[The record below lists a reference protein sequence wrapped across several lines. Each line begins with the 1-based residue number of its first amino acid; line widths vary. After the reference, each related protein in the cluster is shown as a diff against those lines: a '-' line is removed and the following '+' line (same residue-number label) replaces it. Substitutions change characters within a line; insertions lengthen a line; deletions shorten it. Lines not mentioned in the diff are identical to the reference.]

1 MIDSH
6 KPCLGCNNGTM
17 HRVDNIREGVIRGYW
32 CPKCNNWETLDVP
45 LRGKKKELKGKSL

>member
-1 MIDSH
+1 MNDSH

-32 CPKCNNWETLDVP
+32 CPNCNNWETLDVP
-45 LRGKKKELKGKSL
+45 LRGKKKELKGKPL